1 MKKECFVLGQLYHS
15 VIEVVVRGGSLLGIP
30 DTGSNIHKMVDRI
43 DLALHSGRGLLESG
57 SKQMTKLSRFE
68 ATCLSSRERMTECEE
83 EGKITL
89 LHTWRCWSR
98 LGEVD

>member
-1 MKKECFVLGQLYHS
+1 MGDGQRLR
-15 VIEVVVRGGSLLGIP
+15 V
-30 DTGSNIHKMVDRI
+30 
-43 DLALHSGRGLLESG
+43 LESG

-68 ATCLSSRERMTECEE
+68 ATCLSSRERMSECEE

-89 LHTWRCWSR
+89 LHAWRCWSR